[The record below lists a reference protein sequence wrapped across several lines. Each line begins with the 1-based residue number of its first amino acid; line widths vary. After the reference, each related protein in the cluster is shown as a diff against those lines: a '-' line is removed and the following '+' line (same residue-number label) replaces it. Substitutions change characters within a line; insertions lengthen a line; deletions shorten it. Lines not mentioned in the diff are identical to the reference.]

1 MSEKKAHELLERHN
15 IKVSDVREGRATLHH
30 LRKIVRGENLPF
42 DVFREIVRL
51 RR

>member
-1 MSEKKAHELLERHN
+1 MPEKKAQELLRKHN
-15 IKVSDVREGRATLHH
+15 ITAQDVRDGRATLHH
-30 LRKIVRGENLPF
+30 LRKVVRGENLDF